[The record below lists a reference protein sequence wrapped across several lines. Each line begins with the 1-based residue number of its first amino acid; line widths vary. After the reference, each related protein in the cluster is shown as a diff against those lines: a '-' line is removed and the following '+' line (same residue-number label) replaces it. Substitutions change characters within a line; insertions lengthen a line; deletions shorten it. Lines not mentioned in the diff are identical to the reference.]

1 MRLLHVAQQG
11 SKWPPGNE
19 GRATAQASSPLQS
32 GKCERQLGRAGL
44 IGSVFVAEAG
54 PTWIVGENRYSRGV
68 MQRLRRPCGGSR
80 GVVGVRHRTAR
91 SSLGAWKWIP
101 WWTRPRPDLFLLWC
115 NWVPSTHDL
124 TKLPS
129 MEIQIRLE
137 MELST
142 GRESCCRHCQT
153 CLRRNRTPC
162 SAPWR
167 ASRCA
172 N

>member
-11 SKWPPGNE
+11 SKWPPEHE

-44 IGSVFVAEAG
+44 IGSVVVAEAG

-129 MEIQIRLE
+129 TEILDYIAQN
-137 MELST
+137 
-142 GRESCCRHCQT
+142 HF
-153 CLRRNRTPC
+153 
-162 SAPWR
+162 
-167 ASRCA
+167 
-172 N
+172 